1 MDCNMDMLQLMNV
14 YTVTVSWEEEEEE
27 KKIYFTQLGL
37 HMTQI
42 KKKTNKHINISK
54 EFKATR

>member
-1 MDCNMDMLQLMNV
+1 MFTL
-14 YTVTVSWEEEEEE
+14 VTVSWEEEEEE
-27 KKIYFTQLGL
+27 DKKIYFTQLGL

-42 KKKTNKHINISK
+42 EKITNTHINISK

>member
-1 MDCNMDMLQLMNV
+1 MFTL
-14 YTVTVSWEEEEEE
+14 VTVSWEQEED

-37 HMTQI
+37 HMTHI
-42 KKKTNKHINISK
+42 EKITNKCINISK